1 MEEAEEEEE
10 EERRSCGDE
19 VRHSSE
25 GSGPGHGKGFGRGL
39 RESGGSGKKC
49 GYHAHTKEKREDEDL
64 WPWLDGIGFDSIVEI
79 FECIP
84 HATKDTHTAHTRAR
98 TWTTCSHTPTLLEVT
113 AMTVHLGTFSDGMA
127 EVLSSSAARCDMT
140 Y

>member
-49 GYHAHTKEKREDEDL
+49 GYHAHTKEKKR
-64 WPWLDGIGFDSIVEI
+64 
-79 FECIP
+79 
-84 HATKDTHTAHTRAR
+84 TR
-98 TWTTCSHTPTLLEVT
+98 
-113 AMTVHLGTFSDGMA
+113 
-127 EVLSSSAARCDMT
+127 T
-140 Y
+140 YGEA